1 MSNSSRTLL
10 LLCSFQV
17 LIWGLIA
24 PLFHT
29 SLPLDVAE
37 LVAFS
42 GEGVIANYKHPNLP
56 GLLYELAVWLT
67 GSFDSVYLLSQL
79 SIVASYIAIYLLAKA
94 FVGKR
99 KALAAVFLTS
109 AIFYYHWPTPEFN
122 HNILQV
128 PLWAWATY
136 LVWSAVNSNRLFS
149 WIGLG
154 VVAGAMVWTKYSS
167 GILLLW
173 IFVWMVVSSEGRER
187 FRSIGPYLTGA
198 IFILA
203 AIPQIQYLISSEF
216 LPLEYAARRA
226 DAGGVVDSAK
236 FLFSQLANHL
246 FFILLLTL
254 SGLLGAGMWVSKSL
268 RSPNKTQFLLVVVVM
283 PLVMVALLPLLSGK
297 GLKSMWGT
305 PMFNFSALLMLYFAG
320 NRLSELRAKRLTTA
334 ALGLMPLIGLL
345 YVSQHIWRAD
355 FSDKPLRTLWPQAQM
370 ANFFE
375 QEYQL
380 QTGSPVRLI
389 AGSDWL
395 SGTLASAMTE
405 KPRVSID
412 GDPLKSPWISTEVA
426 HEMGALIIW
435 QGTPVVSLVDF
446 AANLNADLG
455 NSQQAEFIWH
465 PDKADKPIV
474 IQYISVPPAK
484 P

>member
-1 MSNSSRTLL
+1 MSSSSRTLL

-17 LIWGLIA
+17 LIWGSIV

-42 GEGVIANYKHPNLP
+42 GEGVFANYKHPNLP

-67 GSFDSVYLLSQL
+67 GSFDSVYLLSQF
-79 SIVASYIAIYLLAKA
+79 SIVASYVAIYLLASE
-94 FVGKR
+94 FIGER
-99 KALAAVFLTS
+99 KALLAVFLTS

-122 HNILQV
+122 HNILQI
-128 PLWAWATY
+128 PLWAWTTY
-136 LVWSAVNSNRLFS
+136 LVWSAVNSNGLSS

-154 VVAGAMVWTKYSS
+154 VIAGAMVWTKYSS

-268 RSPNKTQFLLVVVVM
+268 RSANKTQFLLVVVVM

-305 PMFNFSALLMLYFAG
+305 PMFNFSGLLMLYFAG
-320 NRLSELRAKRLTTA
+320 NRLSELRAKRLTIA
-334 ALGLMPLIGLL
+334 ALGLVPLIGLL

-370 ANFFE
+370 AEFFE
-375 QEYQL
+375 QEYLL

-395 SGTLASAMTE
+395 IGTLASAMTE

-412 GDPLKSPWISTEVA
+412 GDPVKSPWISTEVA
-426 HEMGALIIW
+426 HEMGAMIIW
-435 QGTPVVSLVDF
+435 QGTPVASLVDF
-446 AANLNADLG
+446 AANLNADLDK
-455 NSQQAEFIWH
+455 SQQAEFIWH